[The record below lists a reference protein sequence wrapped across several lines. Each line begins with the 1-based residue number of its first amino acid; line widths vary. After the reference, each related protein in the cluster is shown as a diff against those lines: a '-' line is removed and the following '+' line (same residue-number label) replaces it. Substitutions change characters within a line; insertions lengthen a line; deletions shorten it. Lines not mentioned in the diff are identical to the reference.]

1 MKKWRSPR
9 KMEMKKILL
18 LERGDIEMP
27 RILEH

>member
-1 MKKWRSPR
+1 MKKWRSLR

-18 LERGDIEMP
+18 LERGDTAIT